1 MFIKLFKLP
10 YKYYKIVS
18 IYSAELYFINKNI
31 YVIMWLE
38 RLYILGVSLL
48 NLKGIGG
55 SNITKKESLLSKPL
69 GI

>member
-18 IYSAELYFINKNI
+18 IYSAELYFVNKNI

-55 SNITKKESLLSKPL
+55 DKIAKKNLCYQSL
-69 GI
+69 

>member
-38 RLYILGVSLL
+38 RLYILGVILL

-55 SNITKKESLLSKPL
+55 SKIAKKNLWYQSL
-69 GI
+69 

>member
-18 IYSAELYFINKNI
+18 IYSVELYFINKNI

-48 NLKGIGG
+48 NLKGIRG
-55 SNITKKESLLSKPL
+55 SKIAKKNLCL

>member
-55 SNITKKESLLSKPL
+55 SKITKKNLCYQSL
-69 GI
+69 

>member
-18 IYSAELYFINKNI
+18 IYRVELYFVNKNI
-31 YVIMWLE
+31 YAIMWLE

-55 SNITKKESLLSKPL
+55 GKITKKNLCYQSL
-69 GI
+69 

>member
-18 IYSAELYFINKNI
+18 IYSAELYFVNENI

-55 SNITKKESLLSKPL
+55 SKIAKKNLCL

>member
-1 MFIKLFKLP
+1 MFIKLSKLS

-18 IYSAELYFINKNI
+18 IYRVELYFVNKNI
-31 YVIMWLE
+31 YAIMWLE

-55 SNITKKESLLSKPL
+55 SKIAKKNLCL
-69 GI
+69 GISP

>member
-1 MFIKLFKLP
+1 MFIKLSKLS

-18 IYSAELYFINKNI
+18 IYRVELYFVNKNI
-31 YVIMWLE
+31 YAIMWLE

-55 SNITKKESLLSKPL
+55 GKITKKNLCYQSL
-69 GI
+69 

>member
-18 IYSAELYFINKNI
+18 IYSAELYFVNKSI
-31 YVIMWLE
+31 YAIMLLE

-55 SNITKKESLLSKPL
+55 SKIAKKNLCL
-69 GI
+69 GISP

>member
-18 IYSAELYFINKNI
+18 IYIAELYFVNKSI
-31 YVIMWLE
+31 YAIMLLE

-55 SNITKKESLLSKPL
+55 SKIAKKNLCL

>member
-1 MFIKLFKLP
+1 MFIKLSKLS

-18 IYSAELYFINKNI
+18 IYSAELYFVNKNI

-55 SNITKKESLLSKPL
+55 SKIAKKNLCL
-69 GI
+69 GISP

>member
-18 IYSAELYFINKNI
+18 IYSAELYFVNENI

-55 SNITKKESLLSKPL
+55 GKIAKKNLCYQSL
-69 GI
+69 

>member
-18 IYSAELYFINKNI
+18 IYSVELYFVNKNI

-38 RLYILGVSLL
+38 RLYILGVSFL
-48 NLKGIGG
+48 NLKGIRG
-55 SNITKKESLLSKPL
+55 SKIAKKNLCL